1 MELSDIKGLGKKTE
15 QILNKLKINNIRDL
29 VEYYPYRFEHIVKS
43 DIRNLQQDD
52 LIVID
57 GVIESLP
64 NVYFFGKRKNR
75 MTFKLNIGSQIIN
88 VSIFNRAFLKTKL
101 LIGTEVTVIGKYD
114 KLHNQINAS
123 DIRLERLQQETIE
136 PVYHTTSGIT
146 GKQINS
152 YINLALPFIEVEDY
166 IPDEYIEK
174 YNLIEKKKAINIL
187 HNPQNKNDLLP
198 ATSRMKYEELFL
210 FMLKMNYLKQ

>member
-1 MELSDIKGLGKKTE
+1 MHMELSDIKGLGKKTE

-64 NVYFFGKRKNR
+64 NR

-88 VSIFNRAFLKTKL
+88 VSIFNRAFLKNKL

-166 IPDEYIEK
+166 
-174 YNLIEKKKAINIL
+174 
-187 HNPQNKNDLLP
+187 
-198 ATSRMKYEELFL
+198 TSI
-210 FMLKMNYLKQ
+210 